1 MKKLS
6 LPGAS
11 NRHSCNQVRSAKND
25 SPSASMSVHNWR
37 ELYIAALFETD
48 MLKLPSRVAEAE
60 RAAIVRARELFVI
73 SDNRSEEAKAVEKGL
88 YGLRA
93 LRNCLKL
100 RTAEPE
106 AA

>member
-1 MKKLS
+1 
-6 LPGAS
+6 
-11 NRHSCNQVRSAKND
+11 
-25 SPSASMSVHNWR
+25 MSVYNWR

-60 RAAIVRARELFVI
+60 RAATVRARELLVT
-73 SDNRSEEAKAVEKGL
+73 SDNRGEEAKALEKGL

-100 RTAEPE
+100 RAVEP
-106 AA
+106 AAA